1 MVVDDTNNQ
10 SDIFVHDRMTGE
22 TTRVSVSSQGTQ
34 ANGIS
39 GGGNSPSSISAD
51 GRYVAFKSVASNL
64 VTGDTNTVRD
74 IFVHDRLTG
83 ETTRVSVGS
92 NGATWQFRQR
102 RSIDQRGRALRARS
116 GLDASNLVAGDAN
129 LTWDAFVHDRVTRAT
144 TLVSISSEGVQ
155 GNADLGG
162 TQIRTSISADGRYV
176 AFASGSPLLVDERH
190 ERPRRPVRARSTDG
204 DDHQDERGQ

>member
-92 NGATWQFRQR
+92 NGLPGNFGSDDPSISADGRYVLFRSQ
-102 RSIDQRGRALRARS
+102 
-116 GLDASNLVAGDAN
+116 ASNLVAGDAN

-176 AFASGSPLLVDERH
+176 AFASGSPLLVDARH

-204 DDHQDERGQ
+204 DDHQDQRGQ